1 MCKSKTS
8 AKQPNRATALF
19 GNGRNNASDSEEEG
33 AATFFSK
40 KYTPTHSAKKRASY
54 DAWLST
60 KRADHRSE
68 EKRGG
73 TAEQEAALID
83 RQSHETDV
91 RLRMRALEQE
101 NQQHRFLALACHREF
116 VKMDAVELLDKAMRS
131 SHKLWQT
138 KMGTKPKKKA
148 KRDSEDRLYDS
159 DELYSPGNS
168 DVEEVMQ
175 HKPAERRSM
184 AESMSM
190 SEDENDEDDEDDQK
204 PIAKPGRNSKLAKNT
219 KGLGKVHHAAAS
231 IAGASKTIDKGKG
244 SGKGKKKKS
253 KDPNRQKRVM
263 LAYNFFVQEKTAT
276 VAAEG
281 IPPGPDRY
289 KRLGVLWA
297 EQKTK
302 PEGTAKWDKLAADA
316 KAERAAEKAAE
327 ETNALGAENDIDDDD
342 ETMGE
347 DGEDGDDAIDD

>member
-1 MCKSKTS
+1 MSKSKTS

-40 KYTPTHSAKKRASY
+40 KYTPTQSAKRASY

-68 EKRGG
+68 EKRGR

-116 VKMDAVELLDKAMRS
+116 VKMDAVELLDKAMRR

-148 KRDSEDRLYDS
+148 KRDSEERLYDS

-184 AESMSM
+184 AESMSD
-190 SEDENDEDDEDDQK
+190 DENDEDDQK
-204 PIAKPGRNSKLAKNT
+204 PIAKPGRNSKLAKST
-219 KGLGKVHHAAAS
+219 KGLGKVDHAAAS

-244 SGKGKKKKS
+244 SGKGKKKG

-327 ETNALGAENDIDDDD
+327 ETNALGAEDDIDDDD

-347 DGEDGDDAIDD
+347 DGDDAIDD